1 MKRASISQTITEVEI
16 KVAKKAR
23 NKLYLVLREKGM
35 IQRAIDEIND
45 EAEKRFIN
53 SINILLPKLNEMH
66 FDNPEEILTCLFL
79 KKMIEILDQMLKEKI
94 LLLNDKDKNLL
105 FETIEKG
112 EEEKKESFDNQK

>member
-23 NKLYLVLREKGM
+23 NKLYLVLKEKGM
-35 IQRAIDEIND
+35 IQRVIDEIND

>member
-16 KVAKKAR
+16 KVTKKAR

-35 IQRAIDEIND
+35 IQRVIDEIND

-112 EEEKKESFDNQK
+112 EEEKNESFDNQK

>member
-16 KVAKKAR
+16 KVTKKAR

-35 IQRAIDEIND
+35 IQRVIDEIND

-53 SINILLPKLNEMH
+53 SINILIPKLNEMH

>member
-16 KVAKKAR
+16 KVTKKTR

-35 IQRAIDEIND
+35 IQRVIDEIND

-53 SINILLPKLNEMH
+53 SINILIPKLNEMH

>member
-16 KVAKKAR
+16 KVTKKAR

-35 IQRAIDEIND
+35 IQRVIDEIND